1 MGVTAVVSH
10 NCWYHERSV
19 PAEILE
25 WDTAF
30 FGFRIARVTPE
41 SAGEIDAWCAS
52 EGVRCLYLLC
62 RVEDAETIRTAEDH
76 GYRLVDVRMTLR
88 QQPGVKVDAAGPARP
103 ARSEDLLAL
112 QAISRE
118 CYHDTRFYN
127 DPGFPRPLVTSLYE
141 TWIRRSVEGW
151 ADAVL
156 VTEDHAG
163 PTGYITCHQQ
173 GWRIGLVGVA
183 SRARGEGV
191 GRTLVTR
198 ALEWFRAEGA
208 PEVAVSTQ
216 GRNTAALRLYQRCGF
231 LLEAVELWYHKW
243 YRL

>member
-1 MGVTAVVSH
+1 M
-10 NCWYHERSV
+10 

-30 FGFRIARVTPE
+30 FGFRIARVPGGALTPE
-41 SAGEIDAWCAS
+41 SAAEIDAWCAG

-62 RVEDAETIRTAEDH
+62 QAEDTVTIRAAEDH
-76 GYRLVDVRMTLR
+76 GYHLVDVRTTLR
-88 QQPGVKVDAAGPARP
+88 WQPGADPDEAAGPARP
-103 ARSEDLLAL
+103 ARPEDLPAL

-127 DPGFPRPLVTSLYE
+127 DSGFPRPLVTSLYE

-156 VTEDHAG
+156 VTEDQLG
-163 PTGYITCHQQ
+163 PTGYVTCHRQ
-173 GWRIGLVGVA
+173 GRRIGLVGVA

-191 GRTLVTR
+191 GRTLVGS
-198 ALEWFRAEGA
+198 ALGWFQARGA
-208 PEVAVSTQ
+208 PEVSVSTQ
-216 GRNTAALRLYQRCGF
+216 GRNAAALRLYQRCGF
-231 LLEAVELWYHKW
+231 LVETVELWYHKW
-243 YRL
+243 RRL